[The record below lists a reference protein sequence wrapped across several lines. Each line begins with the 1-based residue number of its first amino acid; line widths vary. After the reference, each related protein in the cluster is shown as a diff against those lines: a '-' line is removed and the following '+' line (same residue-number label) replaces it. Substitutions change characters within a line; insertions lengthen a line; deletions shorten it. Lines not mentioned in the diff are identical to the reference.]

1 MKRRRIGV
9 GAIVVL
15 LASLLT
21 TGGCDVIEKFKQ
33 KAKDKSAEAASAEPS
48 GPLSADPDEALGL
61 KLNGPIECIN
71 SASGQV
77 FRSRDRYVSWFPDAK
92 VGPTGKEK
100 IVYGLYKVTPTFVER
115 CKKEL
120 AGYRKVK
127 EPPTADLDKL
137 ADAFEAKLDA
147 VVPLIETAAKYYEA
161 KDYEDDKLAKAKT
174 MHPGLMKA
182 FDEFGEADKG
192 LRAEIKK
199 LKGGMADREL
209 AKVEK
214 GEGKKLRWNHLKTN
228 MVAEKVVQMGDE
240 DLTKLD
246 TTAFETLLKEYE
258 AQVDALDAYVKA
270 NSAEAGKVM
279 MYSTYQGNARKL
291 LNSAKA
297 VLRRARDKKPFS
309 DGDIM
314 MINAGNPQMIE
325 GHPAHLVNAYND
337 MIKGSNNLHW

>member
-1 MKRRRIGV
+1 MTTRRAGLGWFSILV
-9 GAIVVL
+9 MTA
-15 LASLLT
+15 ALT
-21 TGGCDVIEKFKQ
+21 SGCDVIEKFKQ
-33 KAKDKSAEAASAEPS
+33 KAKDKAAEAASAEPS

-71 SASGQV
+71 TASGQV

-92 VGPTGKEK
+92 AGPTGKEK

-137 ADAFEAKLDA
+137 ADTFEAKLDA

-214 GEGKKLRWNHLKTN
+214 TEGKKLRWNHLKTN

-246 TTAFETLLKEYE
+246 TAAFETLLKECE

-270 NSAEAGKVM
+270 NSAEAGKIM
-279 MYSTYQGNARKL
+279 MYSSYQSSARKL

-297 VLRRARDKKPFS
+297 VLRRAKDKKPFS

-325 GHPAHLVNAYND
+325 GHPAHLVNSYNE
-337 MIKGSNNLHW
+337 MIKSSNNLRW